1 MSVEAANAETTRIVI
16 AENITLKNKVLDLER
31 QVRQLAA
38 QAEMKK
44 YAEKQERP

>member
-1 MSVEAANAETTRIVI
+1 MSIEAANSETTRIVI
-16 AENITLKNKVLDLER
+16 AENIKLMEEKLELEK

-38 QAEMKK
+38 QLEMRR